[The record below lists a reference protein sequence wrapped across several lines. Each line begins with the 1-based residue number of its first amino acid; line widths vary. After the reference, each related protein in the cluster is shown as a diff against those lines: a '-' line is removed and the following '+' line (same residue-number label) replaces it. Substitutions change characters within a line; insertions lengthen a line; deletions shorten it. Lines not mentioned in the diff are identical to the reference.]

1 MARSSAKDAL
11 EERKLIDTYLDL
23 MGAEATSGKVVKD
36 AVKALDAKVAEK
48 YSQLSLADIKAL
60 VVSDKWL
67 AALAT
72 SVQGELDRVSQALA
86 GRIKQLAE
94 RYASPS
100 RNFQRRWRH

>member
-1 MARSSAKDAL
+1 M
-11 EERKLIDTYLDL
+11 
-23 MGAEATSGKVVKD
+23 
-36 AVKALDAKVAEK
+36 AEK

-94 RYASPS
+94 RYASPVS
-100 RNFQRRWRH
+100 QLSEEVASLTARVDAHLKRMGFE